1 MFLAS
6 VAHHYSFSYRPYVDM
21 AQEQQGCCFAFLNM
35 WDVSDVRRDLTEHFN
50 VVGSSV
56 RRRVGTARPTFG
68 YRSERVKEEERRG
81 LLRPVTEFNPLDSPV
96 AANGRRTRVY
106 NSMSD
111 SEHEGI
117 TAGLN
122 SITETINSVD
132 TRITVHVDIE
142 SAPRPPPPDL
152 SSFIDLSHE
161 TNDNV
166 SEEDINRPVVT

>member
-1 MFLAS
+1 MFLAA
-6 VAHHYSFSYRPYVDM
+6 VAHHYTFSYRPYVDM
-21 AQEQQGCCFAFLNM
+21 AQDQQGCCFAFLNM

-68 YRSERVKEEERRG
+68 YRSERVKDEERRG

-122 SITETINSVD
+122 SLVTEAVINQVD
-132 TRITVHVDIE
+132 TRITVHVDVE
-142 SAPRPPPPDL
+142 SIRPDVSDFTDLDPDD
-152 SSFIDLSHE
+152 SS
-161 TNDNV
+161 
-166 SEEDINRPVVT
+166 VVT